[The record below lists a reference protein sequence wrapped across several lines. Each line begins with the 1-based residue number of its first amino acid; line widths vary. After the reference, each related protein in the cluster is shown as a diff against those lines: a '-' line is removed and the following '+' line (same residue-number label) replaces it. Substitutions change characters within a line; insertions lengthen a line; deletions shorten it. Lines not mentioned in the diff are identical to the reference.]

1 MKKKIMIVD
10 DLYGNRYLVEEI
22 FDDYEVYSAA
32 DGEKMRELLKTVTP
46 DVILM
51 DVNLPDQDGFELT
64 KELKRHT
71 ATKDIPVIFLTVHN
85 TSTYVIRGI
94 KAGGSDFIV
103 KPFNEQELKSR
114 VEKVLEV
121 NR

>member
-1 MKKKIMIVD
+1 MKRKIMIVD
-10 DLYGNRYLVEEI
+10 DLYANRYLVEEI
-22 FDDYEVYSAA
+22 FEDYEVYSVS
-32 DGEKMRELLKTVTP
+32 DGEKMRELLKTVIP

-64 KELKRHT
+64 KELKRNI

-85 TSTYVIRGI
+85 TAPHVIRGI

-103 KPFNEQELKSR
+103 KPFKEQELKSR
-114 VEKVLEV
+114 VEKVFEDK
-121 NR
+121 